1 MPSSYERILQ
11 ITVLNKI
18 KDRDISKLTGDELD
32 WLKTRPDIMET
43 INEAARYNK
52 LRDDPY
58 YKDVISGTIE
68 EILIDLGLQNL
79 EADVLTIT
87 WYIYSR
93 STYQNW

>member
-68 EILIDLGLQNL
+68 EILNKTSQVKEVKKWFNKKLI
-79 EADVLTIT
+79 
-87 WYIYSR
+87 
-93 STYQNW
+93 